1 MAEDDVFA
9 AIMEREALS
18 GGRFWLGGGDNAE
31 LLDTGF
37 WVRDEPAATEQDAP
51 ESPSASDVFHQ
62 DLLDMQQL
70 IYDTPDP
77 STPAST
83 TDDASMFD
91 MLHDPTDDNVIDPFL
106 VCSA

>member
-31 LLDTGF
+31 LLDIGF
-37 WVRDEPAATEQDAP
+37 WTRDEPASVEQDASR
-51 ESPSASDVFHQ
+51 SPSASDPLHQ

-70 IYDTPDP
+70 IYDTPDA
-77 STPAST
+77 STPASMI
-83 TDDASMFD
+83 DDASMFD
-91 MLHDPTDDNVIDPFL
+91 MLNDATDDNVIDPSL